1 MVINAYERGLVD
13 EWPAECNEK
22 RPSSGHTANLFY
34 GVQQTLNSSAKS
46 LHWVFLSVKDET
58 SCSLRVLNGVGII
71 PVNME
76 LVALFKQH

>member
-22 RPSSGHTANLFY
+22 RTSSGHTADLFY
-34 GVQQTLNSSAKS
+34 GVQQTVS
-46 LHWVFLSVKDET
+46 LRWVFLSVKDE
-58 SCSLRVLNGVGII
+58 SRCSLRVLNGVGII

-76 LVALFKQH
+76 